1 MKKILL
7 ALALLSAPSLY
18 AAQLLIVVSD
28 ITKTLCV
35 NAQEN
40 VFKKIFNNEVVPP
53 WNNSDSRV
61 FLLERITK
69 DMEYLIP
76 AWSPIITRTVNY
88 AIGIA
93 TAKDKE
99 VFNRNV
105 IPLSMVCVDS
115 LKSMQDS
122 IKKPPSI

>member
-7 ALALLSAPSLY
+7 ILALLSTPSLY

-40 VFKKIFNNEVVPP
+40 VLKKVFNKEDVPP
-53 WNNSDSRV
+53 WNNNDSRV

-76 AWSPIITRTVNY
+76 AWAPIITRTVNY
-88 AIGIA
+88 AINIA

-99 VFNRNV
+99 VFNRNI

-115 LKSMQDS
+115 LKKIQDTT
-122 IKKPPSI
+122 KKPSSI